1 MHKIYGFFLLVLFA
15 GAALPLPAQNAPAA
29 DNNAAIENR
38 LLQLEA
44 DFARATAKL
53 GGEGFASF
61 FADDAVTFPQ
71 NGKIAT
77 GKPKADWKPTDFQLT
92 WRPEKAVVAASG
104 DLGYTYGYYQSRAHA
119 PQGDV
124 VHEGKYTTIWRRQK
138 DGSWKVV
145 LDIGTQGSNDDSKPS
160 TP

>member
-1 MHKIYGFFLLVLFA
+1 MPKISSFFLIALFA
-15 GAALPLPAQNAPAA
+15 CIALPLCAQNTPAA
-29 DNNAAIENR
+29 DANAAIENR

-61 FADDAVTFPQ
+61 FADDAVTFPK
-71 NGKIAT
+71 NGKIAS
-77 GKPKADWKPTDFQLT
+77 GKPKANWKPTDFQLT
-92 WRPEKAVVAASG
+92 WHPEKAVAADSG
-104 DLGYTYGYYQSRAHA
+104 DLGYTYGYYQSRSHT

-124 VHEGKYTTIWRRQK
+124 VHEGKYTTIWRKQK

-145 LDIGTQGSNDDSKPS
+145 LDIGTEGSNDESKPS